1 MVAHQA
7 GADLAVLPEM
17 FNTGYGLLTVYD
29 RYAEPVDGP
38 TMMHLRRRSR
48 EWGMVIAAGF
58 VERDGPSIYNAMGLC
73 LPDGSI
79 SVYRKRHLVL
89 WERSQFQP
97 GREPLV
103 VTTRWGRVGL
113 AICADMIYEQV
124 WCGYRGQ
131 LDLVAIAA
139 AWPNYAD
146 RNTSRTHWLVGKLGL
161 QPSTIPVKICN
172 DLHIPVIFSN
182 QCGQT
187 STRIPLVGIQ
197 IDDRF
202 AGLSSVCDG
211 CHGLLIRAGDEEEVV
226 LSTVNVGAFR
236 RIPQTR
242 VRRPSPEP
250 ESGWATGRTLH
261 GRLPALPWN
270 DHGAFYISL
279 GLRGVLYRIGMLLF
293 DLTGSWTYWQAIRRR
308 RGWGLKS

>member
-1 MVAHQA
+1 MPHSIIAAAVQMPSDLLQVKSNLARADGLLMVAHQA

-79 SVYRKRHLVL
+79 SVYRKRHLAL

-113 AICADMIYEQV
+113 AIC
-124 WCGYRGQ
+124 RRH
-131 LDLVAIAA
+131 DL
-139 AWPNYAD
+139 
-146 RNTSRTHWLVGKLGL
+146 R
-161 QPSTIPVKICN
+161 
-172 DLHIPVIFSN
+172 
-182 QCGQT
+182 
-187 STRIPLVGIQ
+187 
-197 IDDRF
+197 
-202 AGLSSVCDG
+202 AGLV
-211 CHGLLIRAGDEEEVV
+211 R
-226 LSTVNVGAFR
+226 LSRSARSGRDSGRLAEL
-236 RIPQTR
+236 
-242 VRRPSPEP
+242 RRPEHQSD
-250 ESGWATGRTLH
+250 
-261 GRLPALPWN
+261 AL
-270 DHGAFYISL
+270 A
-279 GLRGVLYRIGMLLF
+279 RR
-293 DLTGSWTYWQAIRRR
+293 QARAPTQHD
-308 RGWGLKS
+308 SC